1 MPSAG
6 KRLQTLARQ
15 VRLVWDSFFYLTLC
29 IFSFV
34 SLYIFVNVVDT
45 EKIFEYSKVRGLF
58 FLFM

>member
-15 VRLVWDSFFYLTLC
+15 VGLVWDSFFYLTLC

-45 EKIFEYSKVRGLF
+45 EKIFDYSKVRGLF